1 MPPPTVEEE
10 EEKMVFPK
18 VFDLDFLFLVKQLLT
33 PQKIVFRARAFRMVP
48 PTFLPFPFH
57 IVSGA
62 SASNAD
68 LLTSCVFAQW
78 PGRGALSQ
86 GLNKS

>member
-1 MPPPTVEEE
+1 
-10 EEKMVFPK
+10 MVFPQ

-33 PQKIVFRARAFRMVP
+33 PQKIVFRAQAFRMVP
-48 PTFLPFPFH
+48 PSFSPFPFQ

-62 SASNAD
+62 SGSNPD

-78 PGRGALSQ
+78 PGKGAPSQ